1 MIEFDRADAY
11 DLGTTP
17 GISKPVTGF
26 AENFFASRENLRLND
41 QSQSKDAILKDLWG
55 PIVEDLNEAFPNQG
69 FLGRDFEDP
78 GDFLNIGLGVYNSG
92 NGPMD
97 RYNFA
102 AKNILEFMD
111 KNQES
116 LPEHLRG
123 ITLDTLEQTA
133 LDRAKAA
140 REFAQEIG
148 SRSSGFS
155 GTAGSFLG
163 GVAGV
168 VEDPVNAFAYAAV
181 LKQSKTLWRLAMTE
195 AVIGAGTGA
204 MAEAGVSQWYQ
215 EQGLDY
221 GYQDF
226 LKNVGIN
233 AVASAGFAVGL
244 KVSLDAA
251 KGGYNA
257 VSKSGKANKDS
268 QALADAAEAA
278 EELEADNPFTDANQP
293 PAQAEHNRRA
303 ETAEAAVENNKAPA
317 MTDEPT
323 IEPKPI
329 SPELQKSYD
338 AERANNARFDEI
350 QDQIDTLEAE
360 RTALDDDLLD
370 LSTEEAKKI
379 AKQQKARRDAIKK
392 EIDGLKKQQE
402 NIGLENESIL
412 NERESVVQ
420 DAIADG
426 AVDNLDG
433 VIYKIPA
440 RDVLID
446 AKRFQ
451 FKEGGDEY
459 GVTERLQGITE
470 WDPIQ
475 AGMVVFWEDAQGKI
489 FIADGHQRAGLAR
502 RIMDQDPSKKINLIG
517 YKLRE
522 TDGVSPDKARVIAAL
537 ANISQGT
544 GTVVDA
550 AKVLRVDPAGLAKL
564 PPMSSLV
571 RQANDLVNLS
581 DDAFGAIINEVI
593 PANYGAI
600 VGRLIDDPEI
610 QQAAIKVLS
619 KSDPSNVFQAEAIV
633 RQVKDTDLVRET
645 QVSLFGDEDIAT
657 SLYTER
663 AKVLDRT
670 YKILKADKASFEN
683 LSKNAER
690 IEAEGNKLAKDQNQ
704 RRADQDGQAITLL
717 QALANRK
724 GTLSDDL
731 SAAARE
737 AKDQGYA
744 AAARNFAEAV
754 RRGIER
760 GDFDRAATGDV
771 GRAVEVAPQSRTD
784 AIEDEPTLEG
794 FDVPTGPA
802 VEAQTNQMALD
813 TFRELE
819 IAEPEIPRV
828 LEPGDIE
835 PDWKPYM
842 ILQEGDTLIPVS
854 KIKPV
859 KVRPEGVRNAVPFM
873 QQAARGE
880 IDKRPALLVKDNED
894 GTFSVRDGNSTYT
907 IADQAGWPAIPAKI
921 VTDQEYAT
929 EQARKAV
936 DRIFKQDK
944 LGKKKRRFVIG
955 QDLEEAELAT
965 VQVQLK
971 DRQPKDVDT
980 YMAAATK
987 NHDALNDAAEEA
999 AKELGIEFKRAPVK
1013 TIEKINVKLA
1023 KKGRVGQ
1030 IHTIAD
1036 AARTGIT
1043 ARSIEENDAWIAALA
1058 KKFHMIDEGWII
1070 TPAGYFDRK
1079 LIVIFDDGG
1088 LGEIQVWAPG
1098 MLNAKQAKVKRSHK
1112 HLPDNPYDLG
1122 IGKEDKGPGWSGHDY
1137 YDASNLPDATPEMIA
1152 EANALMNDLY
1162 GRVQA
1167 QLDPSYAQKLGF
1179 DAPSA
1184 ESMASMRSDEISME
1198 RSLESVSLA
1207 RSDDPVQPSS
1217 GPDQVT
1223 AFDPSI
1229 TTISPSASLKNR
1241 NVPSYELTEAGDQAL
1256 IPGVEPIS
1264 TRQLLRAASDEPM
1277 RGGDDAM
1284 PEGGLFDDTAL
1295 LQKDI
1300 FDIAED
1306 INTEQFDAEI
1316 PLGTRFDEET
1326 GELLA
1331 ETKTLREIK
1340 SDIDAEDA
1348 LINRLG
1354 VCGL

>member
-1 MIEFDRADAY
+1 MIEFDREDAY

-17 GISKPVTGF
+17 GISKPLTGF
-26 AENFFASRENLRLND
+26 AENFFATRENLRLND
-41 QSQSKDAILKDLWG
+41 QSQSKDKILKDLWG

-102 AKNILEFMD
+102 AKNILDFME

-116 LPEHLRG
+116 LPENLRG
-123 ITLDTLEQTA
+123 ITLDSLEQTA

-148 SRSSGFS
+148 SRSQGFS

-168 VEDPVNAFAYAAV
+168 AEDPVNAFGIMGMT
-181 LKQSKTLWRLAMTE
+181 SKTLWRLAMTE

-204 MAEAGVSQWYQ
+204 MAEAGVSKWYK

-233 AVASAGFAVGL
+233 AVASAGFGVGL

-257 VSKSGKANKDS
+257 VFKSGKANKDS
-268 QALADAAEAA
+268 QALADAADAA

-323 IEPKPI
+323 IEPT
-329 SPELQKSYD
+329 PEM
-338 AERANNARFDEI
+338 I
-350 QDQIDTLEAE
+350 QA
-360 RTALDDDLLD
+360 A
-370 LSTEEAKKI
+370 A
-379 AKQQKARRDAIKK
+379 
-392 EIDGLKKQQE
+392 
-402 NIGLENESIL
+402 
-412 NERESVVQ
+412 
-420 DAIADG
+420 
-426 AVDNLDG
+426 DNLDG
-433 VIYKIPA
+433 VMFKIPA
-440 RDVLID
+440 RDVTID

-459 GVTERLQGITE
+459 GVTERLQGVTE
-470 WDPIQ
+470 WDPVK
-475 AGMVVFWEDAQGKI
+475 AGTVIFWEDAQGKV

-502 RIMDQDPSKKINLIG
+502 RIMDQNPDQDISLIG

-522 TDGVSPDKARVIAAL
+522 TDDISAEKARVIAAV
-537 ANISQGT
+537 ANIAQGT
-544 GTVVDA
+544 GTVIDA
-550 AKVLRVDPAGLAKL
+550 AKVLRVEPGRISEL
-564 PPMSSLV
+564 PPRSVLV
-571 RQANDLVNLS
+571 RQAKDLVNLS
-581 DDAFGAIINEVI
+581 DDAFGAIVNQVI

-600 VGRLIDDPEI
+600 VGRLIDDPDL

-619 KSDPSNVFQAEAIV
+619 KSDPSNAFQAEAIV
-633 RQVKDTDLVRET
+633 RQVRETDMVKET
-645 QVSLFGDEDIAT
+645 QVSLFGDEDVAT

-670 YKILKADKASFEN
+670 VNILRADKASFEN

-744 AAARNFAEAV
+744 AAARNFADAV

-771 GRAVEVAPQSRTD
+771 GRAVDVAPQSR
-784 AIEDEPTLEG
+784 ANAVEDEPTLEG
-794 FDVPTGPA
+794 FDEPTGPA
-802 VEAQTNQMALD
+802 AEAQVDQMVLD
-813 TFRELE
+813 TFRTLE
-819 IAEPEIPRV
+819 EVTE
-828 LEPGDIE
+828 
-835 PDWKPYM
+835 
-842 ILQEGDTLIPVS
+842 
-854 KIKPV
+854 IKPV
-859 KVRPEGVRNAVPFM
+859 ER
-873 QQAARGE
+873 
-880 IDKRPALLVKDNED
+880 
-894 GTFSVRDGNSTYT
+894 S
-907 IADQAGWPAIPAKI
+907 
-921 VTDQEYAT
+921 
-929 EQARKAV
+929 
-936 DRIFKQDK
+936 
-944 LGKKKRRFVIG
+944 
-955 QDLEEAELAT
+955 
-965 VQVQLK
+965 LK
-971 DRQPKDVDT
+971 DRQPVETVDDIFKI
-980 YMAAATK
+980 AQESQDFVANIGKSLEADLGIKFK
-987 NHDALNDAAEEA
+987 NPGLKKIET
-999 AKELGIEFKRAPVK
+999 AKEKMQRKSYASAREMTDISRAGFV
-1013 TIEKINVKLA
+1013 INKA
-1023 KKGRVGQ
+1023 SD
-1030 IHTIAD
+1030 AD
-1036 AARTGIT
+1036 A
-1043 ARSIEENDAWIAALA
+1043 IAERLA
-1058 KKFHMIDEGWII
+1058 QNAEILDEGWGV

-1079 LIVIFDDGG
+1079 ILVRTPNGLVSEVQIWSPKLIEAKNTKGHKLYEQQRMTKDPEEFAR
-1088 LGEIQVWAPG
+1088 LEKEQREIYSKALSEEDPSFAKLVG
-1098 MLNAKQAKVKRSHK
+1098 M
-1112 HLPDNPYDLG
+1112 
-1122 IGKEDKGPGWSGHDY
+1122 EKGPKVL
-1137 YDASNLPDATPEMIA
+1137 SNVDIKALSSAITRPELRTSRPSTA
-1152 EANALMNDLY
+1152 
-1162 GRVQA
+1162 VQE
-1167 QLDPSYAQKLGF
+1167 P
-1179 DAPSA
+1179 
-1184 ESMASMRSDEISME
+1184 
-1198 RSLESVSLA
+1198 
-1207 RSDDPVQPSS
+1207 
-1217 GPDQVT
+1217 
-1223 AFDPSI
+1223 
-1229 TTISPSASLKNR
+1229 
-1241 NVPSYELTEAGDQAL
+1241 
-1256 IPGVEPIS
+1256 PGVSIA
-1264 TRQLLRAASDEPM
+1264 RASDGEKETAGRPSQET
-1277 RGGDDAM
+1277 RKVSDI
-1284 PEGGLFDDTAL
+1284 DDTPTDL
-1295 LQKDI
+1295 LTDI
-1300 FDIAED
+1300 TDDIKPEDFDL
-1306 INTEQFDAEI
+1306 EI

-1331 ETKTLREIK
+1331 ETKTLRDIK

>member
-233 AVASAGFAVGL
+233 AVASAGFGVGL

-257 VSKSGKANKDS
+257 VFKSGKANKDS

-323 IEPKPI
+323 IEPT
-329 SPELQKSYD
+329 PEM
-338 AERANNARFDEI
+338 I
-350 QDQIDTLEAE
+350 QA
-360 RTALDDDLLD
+360 A
-370 LSTEEAKKI
+370 A
-379 AKQQKARRDAIKK
+379 
-392 EIDGLKKQQE
+392 
-402 NIGLENESIL
+402 
-412 NERESVVQ
+412 
-420 DAIADG
+420 
-426 AVDNLDG
+426 DNLDG
-433 VIYKIPA
+433 VMFKIPA
-440 RDVLID
+440 RDVTID

-459 GVTERLQGITE
+459 GVTERLQGVTE
-470 WDPIQ
+470 WDPVK
-475 AGMVVFWEDAQGKI
+475 AGTVIFWEDAQGKV

-502 RIMDQDPSKKINLIG
+502 RIMDQKPDQDISLIG

-522 TDGVSPDKARVIAAL
+522 TDDISAEKARVIAAV
-537 ANISQGT
+537 ANIAQGT
-544 GTVVDA
+544 GTVIDA
-550 AKVLRVDPAGLAKL
+550 AKVLRVEPGRISEL
-564 PPMSSLV
+564 PPQSVLV
-571 RQANDLVNLS
+571 RQAKDLVNLS
-581 DDAFGAIINEVI
+581 DDAFGAIVNQVI

-600 VGRLIDDPEI
+600 VGRLIDDPEL

-619 KSDPSNVFQAEAIV
+619 KSDPSNAFQAEAIV
-633 RQVKDTDLVRET
+633 RQVKETDMVTET
-645 QVSLFGDEDIAT
+645 QVSLFGDEDVAT

-683 LSKNAER
+683 LSRNAER

-744 AAARNFAEAV
+744 AAARNFADAV

-771 GRAVEVAPQSRTD
+771 GRAVDVAPQSR
-784 AIEDEPTLEG
+784 AVAVEDEPTLEG

-842 ILQEGDTLIPVS
+842 LLQEGDTLIPVS

-1023 KKGRVGQ
+1023 KKGRAGQ

-1079 LIVIFDDGG
+1079 LVVIFDDGG
-1088 LGEIQVWAPG
+1088 LGEIQIWAPG

-1184 ESMASMRSDEISME
+1184 ESMASIRSDEISME

-1223 AFDPSI
+1223 AFDPSMA
-1229 TTISPSASLKNR
+1229 TISPSASLKNR

>member
-204 MAEAGVSQWYQ
+204 MAEAGVSKWYK

-226 LKNVGIN
+226 LRNVGIN
-233 AVASAGFAVGL
+233 AVASAGFGVGL

-257 VSKSGKANKDS
+257 VFKSGKANKDS
-268 QALADAAEAA
+268 QALADAADAA

-323 IEPKPI
+323 IEPT
-329 SPELQKSYD
+329 PEM
-338 AERANNARFDEI
+338 I
-350 QDQIDTLEAE
+350 QA
-360 RTALDDDLLD
+360 A
-370 LSTEEAKKI
+370 A
-379 AKQQKARRDAIKK
+379 
-392 EIDGLKKQQE
+392 
-402 NIGLENESIL
+402 
-412 NERESVVQ
+412 
-420 DAIADG
+420 
-426 AVDNLDG
+426 DNLDG
-433 VIYKIPA
+433 VMFKIPA
-440 RDVLID
+440 RDVTID

-459 GVTERLQGITE
+459 GVTERLQGVTE
-470 WDPIQ
+470 WDPVK
-475 AGMVVFWEDAQGKI
+475 AGTVIFWEDAQGKV

-502 RIMDQDPSKKINLIG
+502 RIMDQNPDQDISLIG

-522 TDGVSPDKARVIAAL
+522 TDDISAEKARVIAAV
-537 ANISQGT
+537 ANIAQGT
-544 GTVVDA
+544 GTVIDA
-550 AKVLRVDPAGLAKL
+550 AKVLRVEPGRISEL
-564 PPMSSLV
+564 PPQSVLV
-571 RQANDLVNLS
+571 RQAKDLVNLS
-581 DDAFGAIINEVI
+581 DDAFGAIVNQVI

-600 VGRLIDDPEI
+600 VGRLIDDPDL

-619 KSDPSNVFQAEAIV
+619 KSDPSNAFQAEAIV
-633 RQVKDTDLVRET
+633 RQVRETDMVKET
-645 QVSLFGDEDIAT
+645 QVSLFGDEDVAT

-670 YKILKADKASFEN
+670 VKLLRADKASFEN
-683 LSKNAER
+683 LSRNAER

-744 AAARNFAEAV
+744 ASARNFAEAV
-754 RRGIER
+754 RRGVER

-771 GRAVEVAPQSRTD
+771 GRAVDVAPEGRAT
-784 AIEDEPTLEG
+784 AIEDELTLEG
-794 FDVPTGPA
+794 FEEPTGPA
-802 VEAQTNQMALD
+802 VEAQTDQMAMDMFRTLD
-813 TFRELE
+813 EPEQPRIESPIEEDRVELE
-819 IAEPEIPRV
+819 QIRMPIDDDLPLDQVRA
-828 LEPGDIE
+828 
-835 PDWKPYM
+835 
-842 ILQEGDTLIPVS
+842 Q
-854 KIKPV
+854 V
-859 KVRPEGVRNAVPFM
+859 KALTDENVP
-873 QQAARGE
+873 
-880 IDKRPALLVKDNED
+880 LVKDLIARID
-894 GTFSVRDGNSTYT
+894 AKFGTKSGDNIKDLS
-907 IADQAGWPAIPAKI
+907 K
-921 VTDQEYAT
+921 VTQ
-929 EQARKAV
+929 KAN
-936 DRIFKQDK
+936 RPSI
-944 LGKKKRRFVIG
+944 
-955 QDLEEAELAT
+955 
-965 VQVQLK
+965 
-971 DRQPKDVDT
+971 
-980 YMAAATK
+980 
-987 NHDALNDAAEEA
+987 
-999 AKELGIEFKRAPVK
+999 
-1013 TIEKINVKLA
+1013 LA
-1023 KKGRVGQ
+1023 KKPWHKTSHIRDSYRFKTVIDDIRDVPAIFDELLASGISLVKVDTGKLFEPKEWGWRIIAFDLRMPNGQ
-1030 IHTIAD
+1030 LVEWYLPIKELEAQKKAEGHLLFEEWRNKTPEEILEQNDAYMETIRKSWNGYDQAFQSSLDRMGISREDAAASWSKAESSMLEAARKSPSSSGMITSATVRGAEIQEPSIVRMAEEPSAQKIMARDVPSSISAKSVSGIEDTPKDLLTDIAD
-1036 AARTGIT
+1036 DIKP
-1043 ARSIEENDAWIAALA
+1043 ED
-1058 KKFHMIDEGWII
+1058 
-1070 TPAGYFDRK
+1070 FD
-1079 LIVIFDDGG
+1079 L
-1088 LGEIQVWAPG
+1088 
-1098 MLNAKQAKVKRSHK
+1098 
-1112 HLPDNPYDLG
+1112 
-1122 IGKEDKGPGWSGHDY
+1122 
-1137 YDASNLPDATPEMIA
+1137 
-1152 EANALMNDLY
+1152 
-1162 GRVQA
+1162 
-1167 QLDPSYAQKLGF
+1167 
-1179 DAPSA
+1179 
-1184 ESMASMRSDEISME
+1184 
-1198 RSLESVSLA
+1198 
-1207 RSDDPVQPSS
+1207 
-1217 GPDQVT
+1217 
-1223 AFDPSI
+1223 
-1229 TTISPSASLKNR
+1229 
-1241 NVPSYELTEAGDQAL
+1241 
-1256 IPGVEPIS
+1256 
-1264 TRQLLRAASDEPM
+1264 
-1277 RGGDDAM
+1277 
-1284 PEGGLFDDTAL
+1284 
-1295 LQKDI
+1295 
-1300 FDIAED
+1300 
-1306 INTEQFDAEI
+1306 EI

-1331 ETKTLREIK
+1331 ETKTLRDIK

>member
-17 GISKPVTGF
+17 GISKPLSGF

-41 QSQSKDAILKDLWG
+41 QSQSKDKILKDLWG

-102 AKNILEFMD
+102 AKNILEFME

-123 ITLDTLEQTA
+123 ITLDSLEQTA
-133 LDRAKAA
+133 LERAKAA

-148 SRSSGFS
+148 SRSQGFS
-155 GTAGSFLG
+155 ATAGSFLG

-204 MAEAGVSQWYQ
+204 MAEAGVSKWYK

-233 AVASAGFAVGL
+233 AVASAGFGVGL

-257 VSKSGKANKDS
+257 VFKSGKANKDS
-268 QALADAAEAA
+268 QALADAADAA
-278 EELEADNPFTDANQP
+278 EELEADNPFTDADQP
-293 PAQAEHNRRA
+293 PAQAEHNLRA

-323 IEPKPI
+323 IEPT
-329 SPELQKSYD
+329 PEM
-338 AERANNARFDEI
+338 I
-350 QDQIDTLEAE
+350 QA
-360 RTALDDDLLD
+360 A
-370 LSTEEAKKI
+370 A
-379 AKQQKARRDAIKK
+379 
-392 EIDGLKKQQE
+392 
-402 NIGLENESIL
+402 
-412 NERESVVQ
+412 
-420 DAIADG
+420 
-426 AVDNLDG
+426 DNLDG
-433 VIYKIPA
+433 VMFKIPA
-440 RDVLID
+440 RDVTID

-459 GVTERLQGITE
+459 GVTERLQGVTE
-470 WDPIQ
+470 WDPIK
-475 AGMVVFWEDAQGKI
+475 AGTVIFWEDAQGKV
-489 FIADGHQRAGLAR
+489 FIADGHQRVGLAR
-502 RIMDQDPSKKINLIG
+502 RIMDQNPDQDISLIG

-522 TDGVSPDKARVIAAL
+522 TDDISAEKARVIAAI
-537 ANISQGT
+537 ANIAQGT
-544 GTVVDA
+544 GTAIDA
-550 AKVLRVDPAGLAKL
+550 AKVLRVEPGRISEL
-564 PPMSSLV
+564 PPQSALV
-571 RQANDLVNLS
+571 RQAKDLVNLT
-581 DDAFGAIINEVI
+581 DDAFGAIVNQVI

-600 VGRLIDDPEI
+600 VGRLIDDPDL

-619 KSDPSNVFQAEAIV
+619 KSDPSNAFQAEAIV
-633 RQVKDTDLVRET
+633 RQVRETDMVKET
-645 QVSLFGDEDIAT
+645 QVSLFGDEDVAT

-670 YKILKADKASFEN
+670 VKLLRADKASFEN

-754 RRGIER
+754 RRGVER

-771 GRAVEVAPQSRTD
+771 GRAVDVAPEGRAT

-794 FDVPTGPA
+794 FDEPTGPA
-802 VEAQTNQMALD
+802 VEAQTDQMAMD
-813 TFRELE
+813 MFRTLEEPEQPRIESPIEEDRVELE
-819 IAEPEIPRV
+819 QIRMPIDDDLPLDQVRA
-828 LEPGDIE
+828 
-835 PDWKPYM
+835 
-842 ILQEGDTLIPVS
+842 Q
-854 KIKPV
+854 V
-859 KVRPEGVRNAVPFM
+859 KALTDENVP
-873 QQAARGE
+873 
-880 IDKRPALLVKDNED
+880 LVKDLIARID
-894 GTFSVRDGNSTYT
+894 AKFGTKSGDNIKDLS
-907 IADQAGWPAIPAKI
+907 K
-921 VTDQEYAT
+921 VTQ
-929 EQARKAV
+929 KAN
-936 DRIFKQDK
+936 RPSI
-944 LGKKKRRFVIG
+944 
-955 QDLEEAELAT
+955 
-965 VQVQLK
+965 
-971 DRQPKDVDT
+971 
-980 YMAAATK
+980 
-987 NHDALNDAAEEA
+987 
-999 AKELGIEFKRAPVK
+999 
-1013 TIEKINVKLA
+1013 LA
-1023 KKGRVGQ
+1023 KKPWHKVSHIRDSYRFKTVIDDIRDVPAIFDELLASGISLVKVDTGKLFEPKEWGWRIIAFDLRMPNGQ
-1030 IHTIAD
+1030 LVEWYLPIKELEAQKKAEGHLLFEEWRNKTPEEILEQNDAYMETIRKSWNGYDQAFQSSLDRMGISREDAAASWSKAESSMLEAARKSPSSSGMITSATVRGAEIQEPSIVRMAEEPSVQKIMARDVPSSISAKSVSGIEDTPTDLLTDIAD
-1036 AARTGIT
+1036 DIKP
-1043 ARSIEENDAWIAALA
+1043 ED
-1058 KKFHMIDEGWII
+1058 
-1070 TPAGYFDRK
+1070 FD
-1079 LIVIFDDGG
+1079 L
-1088 LGEIQVWAPG
+1088 
-1098 MLNAKQAKVKRSHK
+1098 
-1112 HLPDNPYDLG
+1112 
-1122 IGKEDKGPGWSGHDY
+1122 
-1137 YDASNLPDATPEMIA
+1137 
-1152 EANALMNDLY
+1152 
-1162 GRVQA
+1162 
-1167 QLDPSYAQKLGF
+1167 
-1179 DAPSA
+1179 
-1184 ESMASMRSDEISME
+1184 
-1198 RSLESVSLA
+1198 
-1207 RSDDPVQPSS
+1207 
-1217 GPDQVT
+1217 
-1223 AFDPSI
+1223 
-1229 TTISPSASLKNR
+1229 
-1241 NVPSYELTEAGDQAL
+1241 
-1256 IPGVEPIS
+1256 
-1264 TRQLLRAASDEPM
+1264 
-1277 RGGDDAM
+1277 
-1284 PEGGLFDDTAL
+1284 
-1295 LQKDI
+1295 
-1300 FDIAED
+1300 
-1306 INTEQFDAEI
+1306 EI

-1331 ETKTLREIK
+1331 ETKTLRDIK

>member
-204 MAEAGVSQWYQ
+204 MAEAGVSEWYQ

-233 AVASAGFAVGL
+233 AVASAGFGVGL

-257 VSKSGKANKDS
+257 VFKSGKANKDS
-268 QALADAAEAA
+268 QALADAADAA

-323 IEPKPI
+323 IEPTPKAI
-329 SPELQKSYD
+329 MD
-338 AERANNARFDEI
+338 AA
-350 QDQIDTLEAE
+350 
-360 RTALDDDLLD
+360 
-370 LSTEEAKKI
+370 
-379 AKQQKARRDAIKK
+379 
-392 EIDGLKKQQE
+392 
-402 NIGLENESIL
+402 
-412 NERESVVQ
+412 
-420 DAIADG
+420 
-426 AVDNLDG
+426 DNLDG
-433 VIYKIPA
+433 LVFKISA
-440 RDVLID
+440 QDILVD

-451 FKEGGDEY
+451 FKSGGDEF

-470 WDPIQ
+470 WNPDY
-475 AGMVVFWEDAQGKI
+475 AGTIMVWEDVDGKI
-489 FIADGHQRAGLAR
+489 FVTDGHQRVGLAK
-502 RIMDQDPSKKINLIG
+502 RIMANDPTQEINLIAR
-517 YKLRE
+517 KFRE
-522 TDGVSPDKARVIAAL
+522 VDGVTSEKAMIVAAA
-537 ANISQGT
+537 ANIANADPKVQKSLL
-544 GTVVDA
+544 VDA
-550 AKVLRVDPAGLAKL
+550 AKVLRIDPNKIDELNL
-564 PPMSSLV
+564 PPRSALVTQARDLV
-571 RQANDLVNLS
+571 RLN
-581 DDAFGAIINEVI
+581 DDAFGAIVNEVI

-600 VGRLIDDPEI
+600 VGRLIDDPDL

-619 KSDPSNVFQAEAIV
+619 KSDPSNAFQAEAIV
-633 RQVKDTDLVRET
+633 RQVRETDMVKET
-645 QVSLFGDEDIAT
+645 QVSLFGDEDVAT
-657 SLYTER
+657 SLYIER

-670 YKILKADKASFEN
+670 VKLLRADKASFEN

-690 IEAEGNKLAKDQNQ
+690 IEAEGNKLAKDQNK

-744 AAARNFAEAV
+744 AASRNFAEAV

-771 GRAVEVAPQSRTD
+771 GRAVDVAPEGR
-784 AIEDEPTLEG
+784 AAAVEDEPTLEG
-794 FDVPTGPA
+794 FDEPTGPA

-842 ILQEGDTLIPVS
+842 LLQEGDTLIPVS

-999 AKELGIEFKRAPVK
+999 AKELGIEFERAPVK
-1013 TIEKINVKLA
+1013 TIEKIHSKLA
-1023 KKGRVGQ
+1023 KKGRTGQ

-1098 MLNAKQAKVKRSHK
+1098 MLDAKQVKVKRSHK

-1184 ESMASMRSDEISME
+1184 ESMASIRSDEISME

-1223 AFDPSI
+1223 AFDPSMA
-1229 TTISPSASLKNR
+1229 TISPSASLKNR

-1306 INTEQFDAEI
+1306 INTEQFDVEI

-1331 ETKTLREIK
+1331 ETKTLRDIK